1 MGTLFVTGGSDLGV
15 RPQPGE
21 AFPVPPSPRPQAFPP
36 RGPSVQGWFPCTQ
49 LPTALT
55 GLSWGVGRSV
65 TGPESHPLL
74 SHMYTRESE
83 VAILG
88 PGWKEMGVSQEEITA
103 SLGFSRYS
111 LPPWALVPPGQ
122 PGAPAL
128 PPGAVSG

>member
-1 MGTLFVTGGSDLGV
+1 MVLTWES
-15 RPQPGE
+15 
-21 AFPVPPSPRPQAFPP
+21 
-36 RGPSVQGWFPCTQ
+36 GPSLERPSLCPPAHAHRPSRHVAPQCR
-49 LPTALT
+49 LVSLHTAPHGTHRTEL
-55 GLSWGVGRSV
+55 GVGRSV